1 MRHRTLLSLV
11 VLLAAVAGACA
22 PRVYPPGEPVAMP
35 LLTEDHFYMADR
47 AELPLRVWKPDG
59 QPKAVILAL
68 HGFNDYSKAFE
79 SPAKTL
85 TDAGYLVYAYDQRG
99 FGDAPNRGGWP
110 GVAGLVGDLR
120 IASALIR
127 ARHPTLP
134 LVLLGESM
142 GGAVIMAAMAQDA
155 DGGLANGAVPENG
168 AALNADAVILSAP
181 AVWARETM
189 PGWQRVG
196 LEIIG
201 HTIPLMQFTGQGLN
215 KVPSDNIDM
224 LRKLSRDKKVIKWT
238 RVDAIY
244 GLVNLMDAAYAAAP
258 DLRGNVL
265 ILMGQHEDIIPPEV
279 MATFE
284 RRLPPAECGLRL
296 AQYDSGF
303 HMLLRD
309 LKAERV
315 LGDIVAWVAD
325 PKAPLPSGAERP
337 VGVAAET
344 GTPASHAPNAS
355 SQDGAGATAAL
366 ALHCPPPQR
375 TARP

>member
-1 MRHRTLLSLV
+1 MSRRALLSPVLSPVLSV
-11 VLLAAVAGACA
+11 VLPLAALAGACA
-22 PRVYPPGEPVAMP
+22 PRVYPPGEPVAVP
-35 LLTEDHFYMADR
+35 LFAEDRFHMADR
-47 AELPLRVWKPDG
+47 AELPLRVWRPAEE
-59 QPKAVILAL
+59 PRAAILAL

-79 SPAKTL
+79 SPANIL
-85 TDAGYLVYAYDQRG
+85 TEAGYLVYAYDQRG

-120 IASALIR
+120 TASALVR
-127 ARHPTLP
+127 ARHPELP

-155 DGGLANGAVPENG
+155 DAGPAGAGPANG
-168 AALNADAVILSAP
+168 AALNADAAILSAP

-189 PGWQRVG
+189 PAWQRVG
-196 LEIIG
+196 LEIVG
-201 HTIPLMQFTGQGLN
+201 HAIPLMQFTGRGLN
-215 KVPSDNIDM
+215 KTPSDNIDM
-224 LRKLSRDKKVIKWT
+224 LRKLSRDEKVIKWT

-258 DLRGNVL
+258 ALRGNVL
-265 ILMGQHEDIIPPEV
+265 ILMGRREDIIPPEA
-279 MATFE
+279 MAAFE

-309 LKAERV
+309 LKAERA
-315 LGDIVAWVAD
+315 LGDIAAWIAD

-337 VGVAAET
+337 VGVARKT
-344 GTPASHAPNAS
+344 APP
-355 SQDGAGATAAL
+355 QDGAGAGAAL
-366 ALHCPPPQR
+366 ALHCPPLRR